1 MSPLSK
7 VYNEIYNDIISAKKP
22 DMPFI
27 IGINGIDTSG
37 KSQFAK
43 KLKGYLEEKGQRVQI
58 IHIDDFHNPR
68 EIRYSGDNEV
78 ENYFF
83 RSFNIKKLVDY
94 LLRPIKKNKFLQ
106 EKLTLLN
113 LQTDKYDIVKNYSV
127 DKDTLVIL
135 EGVFIFRE
143 EIEPY
148 LDYKVFIEIPIE
160 LCKER
165 ALQRDV
171 PLYGEDI
178 LKKYDTKYIPT
189 QKYYLE
195 KFPPRKYADIIIENS
210 DWNNPRVIF
219 KSNS

>member
-7 VYNEIYNDIISAKKP
+7 VYDEIYNYIISAKNA
-22 DMPFI
+22 DTPFI

-43 KLKGYLEEKGQRVQI
+43 SFKSYLEEKGQKVQI

-68 EIRYSGDNEV
+68 EIRYSGDNEL

-83 RSFNIKKLVDY
+83 KSFNIKKLVDG
-94 LLRPIKKNKFLQ
+94 LLNPIKKSRFLQ
-106 EKLTLLN
+106 EKLSLLN
-113 LQTDKYDIVKNYSV
+113 LQTDKYDIIRNYSI

-135 EGVFIFRE
+135 EGVFLFRE

-148 LDYKVFIEIPIE
+148 LDYKVFIEIPME

-165 ALQRDV
+165 ALHRDV
-171 PLYGEDI
+171 PLYGEDV

-195 KFPPRKYADIIIENS
+195 K
-210 DWNNPRVIF
+210 
-219 KSNS
+219 